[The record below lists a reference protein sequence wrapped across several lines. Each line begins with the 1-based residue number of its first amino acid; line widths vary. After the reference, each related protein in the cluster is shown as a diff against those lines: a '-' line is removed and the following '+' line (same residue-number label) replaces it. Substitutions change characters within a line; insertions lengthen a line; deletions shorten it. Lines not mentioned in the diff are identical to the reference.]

1 MEDHTPSFD
10 QYGSNIPRVPPP
22 SPASSDDIKAAPV
35 AFVHNNK
42 AGKIRNRVRCVPT
55 DSCEAFSA
63 AIFIILTILFTSIG
77 MIISQVGND
86 AFAYSVISAILGMAL
101 GKVTKTPEKKQQN
114 QKKTKSVTQVV

>member
-22 SPASSDDIKAAPV
+22 SPASSDDVKAAPI
-35 AFVHNNK
+35 AFIHNNK

-63 AIFIILTILFTSIG
+63 AIVIILIILGTSITMLATG
-77 MIISQVGND
+77 VGND
-86 AFAYSVISAILGMAL
+86 AFAYSAISAILGMAL
-101 GKVTKTPEKKQQN
+101 GKVTKTPEKKP
-114 QKKTKSVTQVV
+114 KKTKSTTQVV